1 MQKYRGDLSYM
12 PREMTAFQLLLLVL
26 FSTLMGCTVEMG
38 NRVVAQI
45 GDEEITVD
53 QLREFIYGLPEEAK
67 SETTRVEEA
76 RNHLNTMVNIQ
87 LLIMEA
93 KAADLDKSPEFRARL
108 ERVQRKKLSS
118 IFQDRVLEVEEEVE
132 EGEVREY
139 AERMGITRAVRLADI
154 MVSSRDNALI
164 ALRELNNG
172 VPFGQVAKKWSINK
186 KTSAQGGDLGR
197 YTTREQMVAPLQ
209 DKLFSLALGEISEPI
224 KIGGNYSIFTVIAD
238 STIELS
244 PQRRLTIQMGLK
256 KERKLRALSTIV
268 AELKKKYHLELDREG
283 LALIVEKVRGDASFT
298 SDMERNIVLYR
309 YDGGEITAQDLADA
323 GHILKGNALAQL
335 SDSSQV
341 IAFAEDH
348 VVPNAMLV
356 EAALRAGIDE
366 EAETAKWLRNQANQ
380 LLISALR
387 AQLLKTK
394 VTIAENELRQ
404 FYEAH
409 AERYLHPEQIEVQEI
424 LVETEA
430 EALRLMEHI
439 QRGARL
445 GDLAK
450 KYSIRSLEVRDEEGR
465 FHFHLFE
472 KAFLGGFVEVAE
484 EAEIGALTGP
494 AKVDEGYSIFEV
506 ISRERKQETFQEA
519 EWRVRSQLRREKNR
533 KTFNLFI
540 EELRNKYAS
549 KVVIREDNLRA
560 AFGEG

>member
-1 MQKYRGDLSYM
+1 M
-12 PREMTAFQLLLLVL
+12 PREMTAFRLLPLVL
-26 FSTLMGCTVEMG
+26 FTILMGCTVETG
-38 NRVVAQI
+38 DRVVAQI
-45 GDEEITVD
+45 GDEEITID
-53 QLREFIYGLPEEAK
+53 QLRKFIDGLTEDGKA
-67 SETTRVEEA
+67 ETTRVEGA
-76 RNHLNTMVNIQ
+76 RHHLNTMINIQ

-108 ERVQRKKLSS
+108 ERVQREKLIS
-118 IFQDRVLEVEEEVE
+118 IFQDRALEVEEEVE

-139 AERMGITRAVRLADI
+139 AERMGLTRAIRLADI
-154 MVSSRDNALI
+154 MVPSRENAL
-164 ALRELNNG
+164 AVLRELKNG
-172 VPFGQVAKKWSINK
+172 VPFGQVAQKWSINK
-186 KTSAQGGDLGR
+186 KTSVQGGDLGR
-197 YTTREQMVAPLQ
+197 YTTREHMVTPLQ
-209 DKLFSLALGEISEPI
+209 DKLFSLALGEVSEPI

-244 PQRRLTIQMGLK
+244 PQRKLAVQMGLK
-256 KERKLRALSTIV
+256 KEKKQRALSALA
-268 AELKKKYHLELDREG
+268 AELGEKYHLELDREG
-283 LALIVEKVRGDASFT
+283 LALIVKKVRGGASFASET
-298 SDMERNIVLYR
+298 ERNIVLYR
-309 YDGGEITAQDLADA
+309 YDGGEITAQDLTEA
-323 GHILKGNALAQL
+323 GHPLKGTALAQL

-341 IAFAEDH
+341 VAFAERH

-366 EAETAKWLRNQANQ
+366 EAETVEWLENQANQ

-387 AQLLKTK
+387 ARLLRAK

-409 AERYLHPEQIEVQEI
+409 AERYMHPEQIEVQEV

-430 EALRLMEHI
+430 EALRLMEQI
-439 QRGARL
+439 QKGARL

-450 KYSIRSLEVRDEEGR
+450 KYSIRSLEDLDEEGR

-484 EAEIGALTGP
+484 KAEIGALTGP
-494 AKVDEGYSIFEV
+494 AKVDEGYSIFKV
-506 ISRERKQETFQEA
+506 LSRERKRETFAEA

-533 KTFNLFI
+533 KAFNQFI
-540 EELRNKYAS
+540 EEVRNKYAS
-549 KVVIREDNLRA
+549 KVVIREDNLKA

>member
-1 MQKYRGDLSYM
+1 MS
-12 PREMTAFQLLLLVL
+12 REMIAFWLLPLAL
-26 FSTLMGCTVEMG
+26 FTMLMGCTVETG
-38 NRVVAQI
+38 DRVVAQI
-45 GDEEITVD
+45 GDEKITVD
-53 QLREFIYGLPEEAK
+53 QLRKFIAGLPKDDK
-67 SETTRVEEA
+67 SDTTRIEEA
-76 RNHLNTMVNIQ
+76 RNHLNTMINIE

-93 KAADLDKSPEFRARL
+93 KAAELDKSPEFRARL
-108 ERVQRKKLSS
+108 ERVQREKLIS
-118 IFQDRVLEVEEEVE
+118 IFQDRALEVEEEVE

-139 AERMGITRAVRLADI
+139 AERMRLTRAIRLADI
-154 MVSSRDNALI
+154 MVPSRENALA
-164 ALRELNNG
+164 ALRELKNG
-172 VPFGQVAKKWSINK
+172 VPFGQVAQRWSINK

-197 YTTREQMVAPLQ
+197 YTTREHMVMPLQ
-209 DKLFSLALGEISEPI
+209 DKLFSLALGEVSEPI

-244 PQRRLTIQMGLK
+244 PQRRLAIQMGLK
-256 KERKLRALSTIV
+256 KEKKQRALSTLV
-268 AELKKKYHLELDREG
+268 AEFKEKYRLELDREG
-283 LALIVEKVRGDASFT
+283 LALIIEKVRGGASFASET
-298 SDMERNIVLYR
+298 ERNIVLYR

-323 GHILKGNALAQL
+323 GHVLKGNALAQL

-341 IAFAEDH
+341 IAFAERH

-366 EAETAKWLRNQANQ
+366 EAETVEWLGNQANQ

-387 AQLLKTK
+387 ARLLRTK

-409 AERYLHPEQIEVQEI
+409 AERYMHPEQIEVQEV

-430 EALRLMEHI
+430 KALRLMEQI
-439 QRGARL
+439 QKGARL

-450 KYSIRSLEVRDEEGR
+450 KYSIRSLEDRDEEGR

-472 KAFLGGFVEVAE
+472 QAFLGGFVEVAE
-484 EAEIGALTGP
+484 KAEIGVLTGP
-494 AKVDEGYSIFEV
+494 AKVDEGYSIFKV
-506 ISRERKQETFQEA
+506 LSRERKRETFQEA

-533 KTFNLFI
+533 KAFNLFI
-540 EELRNKYAS
+540 EEVRNKYAS